1 MLCQRCFRGLN
12 TVIKPMSPW
21 CRVQQVAVQPSLK
34 RKFTAFRGPSRPT
47 SLRPSVATQP
57 FFVLSKF
64 PVSSTSGEVLDLL
77 PKISTHPSAAATQ
90 FRCGPRRTFDPSHFV
105 RKRRH
110 GFLSRIRTRKGRA
123 LLKRRKAKG
132 RTTLSH

>member
-12 TVIKPMSPW
+12 TPIKPMSPW
-21 CRVQQVAVQPSLK
+21 SNAQLVAVQPSLK
-34 RKFTAFRGPSRPT
+34 RKLTTFRGPSRPT
-47 SLRPSVATQP
+47 VLRPSVTTQP
-57 FFVLSKF
+57 FFVSSTS
-64 PVSSTSGEVLDLL
+64 PASSTSGEILDLL